1 MAVKLFVGGLSFSTS
16 NDRLREAFAA
26 VGAVESASVVTDRD
40 TGRSRGFGFVEMATP
55 EEAEQAISRLNGTNL
70 DGRTIQVEKAKAP
83 GSGGGGDRRGGAGGG
98 RGEHGPDSL
107 AFHHSGV
114 GGGSLPPCGPS
125 CTPSRRAVTAVR
137 RSVPLPR
144 LAGSSATAGAR

>member
-16 NDRLREAFAA
+16 NERLREAFAA
-26 VGAVESASVVTDRD
+26 VGSVESASVVTDRD

-83 GSGGGGDRRGGAGGG
+83 GSGGGGDRRGGGGGG
-98 RGEHGPDSL
+98 RGG
-107 AFHHSGV
+107 F
-114 GGGSLPPCGPS
+114 GGGGGGG
-125 CTPSRRAVTAVR
+125 R
-137 RSVPLPR
+137 
-144 LAGSSATAGAR
+144 GGGARGGRW